1 MATAAVVWRDAVT
14 DIFKDALG
22 HSRVHRAESLLNNL
36 QRGGYGT
43 LDAMRRADKAD
54 LVACGCPE
62 DVASVV
68 LSELNAPS
76 GYYGGDDDDGECPCV
91 CVHACIV
98 LAWRGMALDLA
109 PRPRSDGRRTCF
121 HSSNPMIAEHSGQQ

>member
-43 LDAMRRADKAD
+43 LDAMRRADEAD

-91 CVHACIV
+91 CARMYCFY
-98 LAWRGMALDLA
+98 GMALDLA

-121 HSSNPMIAEHSGQQ
+121 RNSSTMIAEHSGQQ

>member
-22 HSRVHRAESLLNNL
+22 HSRVHRAESLLDNL

-43 LDAMRRADKAD
+43 LDAMRRADEAD

-91 CVHACIV
+91 CARMYCF
-98 LAWRGMALDLA
+98 GMARHGLGFGAAAAL
-109 PRPRSDGRRTCF
+109 RRTSHVF
-121 HSSNPMIAEHSGQQ
+121 SQQQSHDRRA